1 MPILVPKLLSLYR
14 TLSFTIFGLLLLR
27 IFGANINAF
36 HIIPQYYEI
45 STSTHSHQLHSIQSK
60 RRNDRSPIMDGLTR
74 PLTTSFSS
82 QTDDEV
88 VRSPRTPTY
97 APNSISFLTI
107 PPFDASR
114 ALVPLFSTSL
124 VELTPPPPQPLAWVW
139 QCHLCRTRYPLGAT
153 RRCLLDGHF
162 YCSGETD
169 RPNQKRKKKQ
179 GCSSE
184 FDYIGWKAME
194 QWKRKARKSGKFA
207 IVCEPQGCENC
218 EFPSQCRYAGRNLP
232 DTGSGSFRMTD
243 VDQSRTSTFIAST
256 PVESLSRFYKDS
268 IVTFESILAGPGAEA
283 SKPKQSKVTDYYKPD
298 RKNQE
303 DASNSSTSA
312 TSRETIKSTER
323 RSSGRN
329 LLSPIQEKFV
339 NVDKE
344 LQVSDDRTE

>member
-1 MPILVPKLLSLYR
+1 
-14 TLSFTIFGLLLLR
+14 
-27 IFGANINAF
+27 
-36 HIIPQYYEI
+36 
-45 STSTHSHQLHSIQSK
+45 
-60 RRNDRSPIMDGLTR
+60 MDGLNH
-74 PLTTSFSS
+74 PLNTSFSS

-88 VRSPRTPTY
+88 IRSPRTPTY
-97 APNSISFLTI
+97 APSSISFLTI
-107 PPFDASR
+107 PPFDPSR
-114 ALVPLFSTSL
+114 ALVPLFSASP
-124 VELTPPPPQPLAWVW
+124 VELTPPPSQPLAWVW

-169 RPNQKRKKKQ
+169 RPNPKKKKKQ

-207 IVCEPQGCENC
+207 IAGEPQGCENC

-232 DTGSGSFRMTD
+232 DTGSGSFRMMD
-243 VDQSRTSTFIAST
+243 VNLSRTSTSISST
-256 PVESLSRFYKDS
+256 PVESLSRFYKNS
-268 IVTFESILAGPGAEA
+268 VVTFESILAGPGAEA

-298 RKNQE
+298 RKSQE
-303 DASNSSTSA
+303 DASNSSTFA
-312 TSRETIKSTER
+312 TLREIIKSTER
-323 RSSGRN
+323 RSGGRN

-339 NVDKE
+339 KE